1 MSATL
6 VDHSLRRGL
15 RPPGEPLR
23 YRAVITIEI
32 EAVDEMDVQSERS
45 AIEDAFA
52 AVRLVQPSAQLDFKR
67 RKPRARPRP
76 GAPGMIIVAYA
87 DD

>member
-1 MSATL
+1 
-6 VDHSLRRGL
+6 
-15 RPPGEPLR
+15 
-23 YRAVITIEI
+23 
-32 EAVDEMDVQSERS
+32 MDVQSERS